1 MGNELAFAGVSPS
14 AVNKVSKKTVV
25 YKSLFKNSGI
35 NISWS
40 SVSKPKFIDETLRK
54 FANQLY
60 RDGAVIGNRSTA
72 DAIRYI
78 KKTGELVGNSD
89 HVQKGVDSVR
99 FLEKWLENNKKAN
112 GSDISSVKK
121 IINDINS
128 ALKGN

>member
-1 MGNELAFAGVSPS
+1 LDRLLGNELAFAGVSPS

-60 RDGAVIGNRSTA
+60 RDGAVIGNGSTA

-78 KKTGELVGNSD
+78 KKQVSWLVILIMCKKELTQWG
-89 HVQKGVDSVR
+89 
-99 FLEKWLENNKKAN
+99 F
-112 GSDISSVKK
+112 
-121 IINDINS
+121 
-128 ALKGN
+128 